1 MSVRA
6 REQASDLAIRMA
18 GWFFVV
24 FGLAVLFFA
33 VAIRST
39 FAPET
44 PMFVWAL
51 VIVGVAAVIFGIVAP
66 RNVRASVL
74 DALVAFIWI

>member
-1 MSVRA
+1 MPA
-6 REQASDLAIRMA
+6 REQTSDLANRMA

-39 FAPET
+39 FAPDT
-44 PMFVWAL
+44 PSFIWVL
-51 VIVGVAAVIFGIVAP
+51 VIVGVAALIFGTVAP
-66 RNVRASVL
+66 RNLRASVL
-74 DALVAFIWI
+74 DAVVAFVWV

>member
-1 MSVRA
+1 MQA
-6 REQASDLAIRMA
+6 REQTSDLANRMA

-51 VIVGVAAVIFGIVAP
+51 VVVGVAAVVFGIIAP
-66 RNVRASVL
+66 RNLRASVL
-74 DALVAFIWI
+74 DAVVTFIWV

>member
-1 MSVRA
+1 MRA
-6 REQASDLAIRMA
+6 RDQTSDLANRMA

-44 PMFVWAL
+44 PPFVWVLIVVGVTAL
-51 VIVGVAAVIFGIVAP
+51 VFGIVAP
-66 RNVRASVL
+66 RNMRASVL
-74 DALVAFIWI
+74 DAVVTFIWV

>member
-1 MSVRA
+1 MPA
-6 REQASDLAIRMA
+6 RDQTRDLANRMA

-33 VAIRST
+33 AAIRST

-44 PMFVWAL
+44 PTFVWLL
-51 VIVGVAAVIFGIVAP
+51 VIVGVTALAFGIVAP
-66 RNVRASVL
+66 RNLRASVL
-74 DALVAFIWI
+74 DALVTFIWV

>member
-1 MSVRA
+1 MPA
-6 REQASDLAIRMA
+6 HDQTSDLANRMA

-39 FAPET
+39 FTPET
-44 PMFVWAL
+44 PMFVGVL
-51 VIVGVAAVIFGIVAP
+51 IIVGVAARWSHLFGFEIMD
-66 RNVRASVL
+66 ASGDVCEF
-74 DALVAFIWI
+74 AA

>member
-1 MSVRA
+1 MPA
-6 REQASDLAIRMA
+6 HDQTSDLANRMA

-39 FAPET
+39 FTPET
-44 PMFVWAL
+44 PMFVWVL
-51 VIVGVAAVIFGIVAP
+51 IIVGVAALIFGIVAP
-66 RNVRASVL
+66 RNLRASVL
-74 DALVAFIWI
+74 DAVVTFIWV

>member
-1 MSVRA
+1 MRA
-6 REQASDLAIRMA
+6 REQTSDLANRMA
-18 GWFFVV
+18 GGFFVV

-39 FAPET
+39 VAPET

-51 VIVGVAAVIFGIVAP
+51 VVVGVAAVVFGIVAP
-66 RNVRASVL
+66 RNLRASVL
-74 DALVAFIWI
+74 DAVVTFIWV